1 MPLAI
6 PHQSVV
12 CACSNA
18 PAAADDSLVLA
29 TVDIFAGCGGL
40 SEGLYR
46 AGAARTKWAI
56 EYEAPAAEA
65 FKINNPDAV
74 TWCCN
79 CNVLLTAAMTK
90 AGAADFCAPL
100 RRCAAME
107 IPCVGT
113 CFPCWNTV
121 LKSTLVFC

>member
-1 MPLAI
+1 M
-6 PHQSVV
+6 
-12 CACSNA
+12 
-18 PAAADDSLVLA
+18 
-29 TVDIFAGCGGL
+29 DIFAGCGGL
-40 SEGLYR
+40 SEGLHR

-90 AGAADFCAPL
+90 AGAADFCDASEEVRWHKYSQCGYLLSLLEHCANKHPCPL
-100 RRCAAME
+100 LAMH
-107 IPCVGT
+107 G
-113 CFPCWNTV
+113 
-121 LKSTLVFC
+121 